1 MLDEQSYHIAMAA
14 YLGAAVLALILFA
27 FWLRKSWRPAWIG
40 LVVLVGAALLL
51 TPAFPQ
57 AGVDTL
63 APALIVAVFQWLTV
77 DFAAAEHALRP
88 LAVMVG
94 AALVLALLLG
104 VTVLRHRR
112 RPLPQDE
119 DAQAA

>member
-1 MLDEQSYHIAMAA
+1 MLNEQSYHIAMAA
-14 YLGAAVLALILFA
+14 YLGAAVLALVLFA

-40 LVVLVGAALLL
+40 LVVLLGAALLL
-51 TPAFPQ
+51 TPAFPE
-57 AGVDTL
+57 AGVETL

-77 DFAAAEHALRP
+77 DISAAEHALRP

-104 VTVLRHRR
+104 LTVLRHRR
-112 RPLPQDE
+112 VPATRDE
-119 DAQAA
+119 DAEAA